1 MPCLLVFSSRITK
14 SYNTFHFYSSF
25 TKKYNNPSL
34 KERYTSFIKESYVV
48 VDFYMFYSSSS
59 SSSAPTSSGSALS
72 SSTEG
77 SSSSSVGAVTVATA
91 VSSSSRISY
100 LSDFGKS
107 ATVILSP
114 MFNSDTS
121 TTISSGILL
130 GLART
135 TNSKRVCCKTPPSF
149 VPAASPSRRIATS
162 TSISSDIS
170 TIKKSTWTNSS
181 LSTSI

>member
-34 KERYTSFIKESYVV
+34 KERYTSFIKEGYVV
-48 VDFYMFYSSSS
+48 VDFYMFYSSS

-107 ATVILSP
+107 ATVI
-114 MFNSDTS
+114 
-121 TTISSGILL
+121 
-130 GLART
+130 
-135 TNSKRVCCKTPPSF
+135 
-149 VPAASPSRRIATS
+149 
-162 TSISSDIS
+162 
-170 TIKKSTWTNSS
+170 
-181 LSTSI
+181 